1 MIFLILVY
9 HQIIQ
14 NAVKRLAFCVIFGDY
29 RGFKDLAKRI
39 ASDKVLGDK
48 AFNIAKNSKYDGYQ
62 RGIASMAYKFFDK
75 KSTFLSDKSVPG
87 NGVNT
92 QASNEK
98 LAEEL
103 HKPIIRKF

>member
-39 ASDKVLGDK
+39 ASDKVLRDK
-48 AFNIAKNSKYDGYQ
+48 AFNTAKNPKYDRY
-62 RGIASMAYKFFDK
+62 
-75 KSTFLSDKSVPG
+75 
-87 NGVNT
+87 
-92 QASNEK
+92 
-98 LAEEL
+98 
-103 HKPIIRKF
+103 